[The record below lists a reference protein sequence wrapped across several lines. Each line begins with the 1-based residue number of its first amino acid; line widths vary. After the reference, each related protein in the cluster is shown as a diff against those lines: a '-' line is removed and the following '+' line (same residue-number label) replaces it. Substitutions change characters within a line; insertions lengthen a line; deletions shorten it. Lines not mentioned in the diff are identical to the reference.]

1 MTHAEASITHPP
13 MPPRFVEVLDVASEA
28 SGAISQ
34 LLQSGS
40 DLASDLRINISS
52 YINATTSEYDFK
64 VVGLLFE
71 KYNLTADRVIHVLSS
86 LNLTESAMPTV
97 PPPNGVAG
105 WLMMSGLLLL
115 CVRSVLVRV
124 LATRFVKRYGHGHR
138 D

>member
-1 MTHAEASITHPP
+1 MTHAGASRTLPQ

-52 YINATTSEYDFK
+52 YINATTSEYDFR

-71 KYNLTADRVIHVLSS
+71 KYNLTADRVTNVLSS
-86 LNLTESAMPTV
+86 LNLTESAVATV
-97 PPPNGVAG
+97 PPPKGVSG
-105 WLMMSGLLLL
+105 WLIMSGLLLL
-115 CVRSVLVRV
+115 CVRAVLVRV
-124 LATRFVKRYGHGHR
+124 LATRFVKQYGHVHW